1 MIRAYVTGV
10 CMRHITTCPI
20 GARHFICRRAK
31 TGKVHTEPAEW
42 LLHDRGLQN
51 ACVRACAM
59 RVSESKNTTG
69 VLAHTRPMYS
79 KYMSFC
85 CCGGAVG
92 SRQRRG
98 HLVRMTCRKC
108 ARMCACDETEAQGF
122 FVCYRVGL
130 RRGTRVILYNR
141 RQYRVSARRTN
152 ANKWI
157 IL

>member
-1 MIRAYVTGV
+1 
-10 CMRHITTCPI
+10 MRHITTCPI

-51 ACVRACAM
+51 ACERAYAM

-92 SRQRRG
+92 LTS
-98 HLVRMTCRKC
+98 
-108 ARMCACDETEAQGF
+108 ATEAFGSDDMHK
-122 FVCYRVGL
+122 VCTHVRV
-130 RRGTRVILYNR
+130 
-141 RQYRVSARRTN
+141 
-152 ANKWI
+152 
-157 IL
+157 